1 MDHTPQTPATD
12 DRPLRVLER
21 TPVPDGHKQVLF
33 DLVKRAQDEAAAA
46 GDELQA
52 EFGKEHVALI
62 VGCNQFIRL
71 WKGGTQ
77 PGSVELLL
85 DLRDKNLLAAAGFS
99 LGDPEGQV
107 FKLFGWV
114 RVNPVAGDKTALSDA
129 VVGAFRKAKAAKKR

>member
-1 MDHTPQTPATD
+1 MDHTPQTPAGD

-21 TPVPDGHKQVLF
+21 APVPDAHKQRLF
-33 DLVKRAQDEAAAA
+33 DLVHRAQAAAAAA

-71 WKGGTQ
+71 WKGGSK
-77 PGSVELLL
+77 PGAVELLL
-85 DLRDKNLLAAAGFS
+85 NPEDKARLAAAGYG
-99 LGDPEGQV
+99 LGEPEGQV

-114 RVNPVAGDKTALSDA
+114 RIDPTQGEPAPLAAA
-129 VVGAFRKAKAAKKR
+129 VDQAFGKAKAAKKR